1 LSVVGVLL
9 SADPDALKVPI
20 NDSSFILQA
29 ALNVSLLL
37 LQVTFAAH
45 VGLSQMKLNISV
57 EKRLPGVTVIGDGL
71 GLPGI
76 VQRLWRHGI
85 GVPDI

>member
-37 LQVTFAAH
+37 LQVTLVAH
-45 VGLSQMKLNISV
+45 VGLCRLNLNIPV

-76 VQRLWRHGI
+76 VQCLWRHGI
-85 GVPDI
+85 GVPDV

>member
-9 SADPDALKVPI
+9 SADPDALKVSI

-37 LQVTFAAH
+37 LQVIFVGR
-45 VGLSQMKLNISV
+45 VGLS
-57 EKRLPGVTVIGDGL
+57 
-71 GLPGI
+71 
-76 VQRLWRHGI
+76 
-85 GVPDI
+85 